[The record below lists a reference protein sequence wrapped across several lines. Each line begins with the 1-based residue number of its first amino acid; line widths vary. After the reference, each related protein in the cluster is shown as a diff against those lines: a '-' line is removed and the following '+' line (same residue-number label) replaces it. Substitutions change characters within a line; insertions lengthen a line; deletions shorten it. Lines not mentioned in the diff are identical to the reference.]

1 MNFAFPNPAL
11 VAVGAIIKNRPD
23 VITRFIRAY
32 VRGMHRARTDPAFT
46 YKAMAKYTKIED
58 TAVLQKAYEFY
69 MSKVLEKAPYI
80 NMAGVQ
86 NVLDDLVK
94 TFGCEKRQAR
104 AIRRYAF
111 SRDGREKRALEG
123 TLSIRHMARS
133 FIFSALLLVAV
144 TTVGGGVAHAQQN
157 VAASYPG
164 IAGYNIPFWVALDA
178 GEFKKAGL
186 AVDPVMISGGSKSVQ
201 NTIIR
206 RARFAHVSGGVSVQ
220 ANLSGADV
228 TILTTRRTR
237 CPPRHHQPRTLELSG
252 SAPAK
257 RSVSQ
262 ASAVITIS
270 VYAELVKKNGINP
283 DKDVTFLQMGGER
296 NRLTALERGAIA
308 ATIMSPP
315 GLFVAE
321 AQGYSRL
328 GDLNAMG
335 MRYPELSIVGRK
347 RDLKERRDLVRR
359 YLRAYLESVR
369 VMKGNRDL
377 TVRVIEKYIHVG
389 SKTEALKTYDYFVK
403 SISDTL
409 RTEREG
415 ITEFLATLETKT
427 RCRNAIP
434 TNLSISRCW
443 KRR

>member
-1 MNFAFPNPAL
+1 MMKF
-11 VAVGAIIKNRPD
+11 
-23 VITRFIRAY
+23 
-32 VRGMHRARTDPAFT
+32 HW
-46 YKAMAKYTKIED
+46 
-58 TAVLQKAYEFY
+58 
-69 MSKVLEKAPYI
+69 
-80 NMAGVQ
+80 
-86 NVLDDLVK
+86 
-94 TFGCEKRQAR
+94 
-104 AIRRYAF
+104 
-111 SRDGREKRALEG
+111 
-123 TLSIRHMARS
+123 
-133 FIFSALLLVAV
+133 LLLILAGL
-144 TTVGGGVAHAQQN
+144 TLGLGADAHAQQR

-164 IAGYNIPFWVALDA
+164 IAGYNIPFWVALDG

-186 AVDPVMISGGSKSVQ
+186 AVDPVMISGGSKSMQ
-201 NTIIR
+201 
-206 RARFAHVSGGVSVQ
+206 ALLSGGLDFAHVSGGVSVQ

-228 TILTTRRTR
+228 TILATAAN
-237 CPPRHHQPRTLELSG
+237 SM
-252 SAPAK
+252 SAGVIAAK
-257 RSVSQ
+257 DVKTFQDLRGKKIGI
-262 ASAVITIS
+262 ASFGGNNDIGLRFAF
-270 VYAELVKKNGINP
+270 KKNGINP
-283 DKDVTFLQMGGER
+283 DKEVTFLQMGGER

-328 GDLNAMG
+328 GDLNTMG

-389 SKTEALKTYDYFVK
+389 SKAEALKTYDYFVK

-427 RCRNAIP
+427 PGVSKRNPNEFIDESVLEEMLKVP
-434 TNLSISRCW
+434 
-443 KRR
+443 

>member
-1 MNFAFPNPAL
+1 
-11 VAVGAIIKNRPD
+11 
-23 VITRFIRAY
+23 
-32 VRGMHRARTDPAFT
+32 
-46 YKAMAKYTKIED
+46 
-58 TAVLQKAYEFY
+58 
-69 MSKVLEKAPYI
+69 
-80 NMAGVQ
+80 
-86 NVLDDLVK
+86 
-94 TFGCEKRQAR
+94 
-104 AIRRYAF
+104 
-111 SRDGREKRALEG
+111 
-123 TLSIRHMARS
+123 MARS
-133 FIFSALLLVAV
+133 FIFSVLVAV
-144 TTVGGGVAHAQQN
+144 TIVSSGVAHAQQK

-178 GEFKKAGL
+178 GEFKKVGL
-186 AVDPVMISGGSKSVQ
+186 EVDPVMISGGSKSMQ
-201 NTIIR
+201 
-206 RARFAHVSGGVSVQ
+206 ALLSGGLDFAHVSGGVSVQ
-220 ANLSGADV
+220 ANMSGADV
-228 TILTTRRTR
+228 TILATAAN
-237 CPPRHHQPRTLELSG
+237 SM
-252 SAPAK
+252 SAGVIAAK
-257 RSVSQ
+257 DIKTFQDLRGKKIGI
-262 ASAVITIS
+262 ASFGGNNDIGLRFAF
-270 VYAELVKKNGINP
+270 KKNGINP

-369 VMKGNRDL
+369 AMKGNRDL

-427 RCRNAIP
+427 PGVSKRNPNEFIDESVLEEA
-434 TNLSISRCW
+434 LKAR
-443 KRR
+443 

>member
-1 MNFAFPNPAL
+1 
-11 VAVGAIIKNRPD
+11 
-23 VITRFIRAY
+23 
-32 VRGMHRARTDPAFT
+32 
-46 YKAMAKYTKIED
+46 
-58 TAVLQKAYEFY
+58 
-69 MSKVLEKAPYI
+69 
-80 NMAGVQ
+80 
-86 NVLDDLVK
+86 
-94 TFGCEKRQAR
+94 
-104 AIRRYAF
+104 
-111 SRDGREKRALEG
+111 
-123 TLSIRHMARS
+123 MARG

-144 TTVGGGVAHAQQN
+144 TIVSSGVAHAQQK

-186 AVDPVMISGGSKSVQ
+186 EVDPVMISGGSKSMQ
-201 NTIIR
+201 
-206 RARFAHVSGGVSVQ
+206 ALLSGGLDFAHVSGGVSVQ

-228 TILTTRRTR
+228 TILATAAN
-237 CPPRHHQPRTLELSG
+237 SM
-252 SAPAK
+252 SAGVIAAK
-257 RSVSQ
+257 DIKTFQDLRGKKIGI
-262 ASAVITIS
+262 ASFGGNNDIGLRFAF
-270 VYAELVKKNGINP
+270 KKNGINP

-427 RCRNAIP
+427 PGVSKRNPNEFIDESVLEEA
-434 TNLSISRCW
+434 LKSR
-443 KRR
+443 

>member
-1 MNFAFPNPAL
+1 MMKF
-11 VAVGAIIKNRPD
+11 
-23 VITRFIRAY
+23 
-32 VRGMHRARTDPAFT
+32 HW
-46 YKAMAKYTKIED
+46 
-58 TAVLQKAYEFY
+58 
-69 MSKVLEKAPYI
+69 
-80 NMAGVQ
+80 
-86 NVLDDLVK
+86 
-94 TFGCEKRQAR
+94 
-104 AIRRYAF
+104 
-111 SRDGREKRALEG
+111 
-123 TLSIRHMARS
+123 
-133 FIFSALLLVAV
+133 LLLILAGL
-144 TTVGGGVAHAQQN
+144 TLGLGADAHAQQR

-164 IAGYNIPFWVALDA
+164 IAGYNIPFWVALDG

-186 AVDPVMISGGSKSVQ
+186 AVDPVMISGGSKSMQ
-201 NTIIR
+201 
-206 RARFAHVSGGVSVQ
+206 ALLSGGLDFAHVSGGVSVQ

-228 TILTTRRTR
+228 TILATAAN
-237 CPPRHHQPRTLELSG
+237 SM
-252 SAPAK
+252 SAGVIAAK
-257 RSVSQ
+257 DVKTFHDLRGKKIGI
-262 ASAVITIS
+262 ASFGGNNDIGLRFAF
-270 VYAELVKKNGINP
+270 KKNGINP
-283 DKDVTFLQMGGER
+283 DKEVTFLQMGGER

-321 AQGYSRL
+321 AQGYNRF

-389 SKTEALKTYDYFVK
+389 SKAEALKTYDYFVK

-415 ITEFLATLETKT
+415 ITEFLATLETKMPGVSK
-427 RCRNAIP
+427 RNPNEFIDESVLEEMLKVP
-434 TNLSISRCW
+434 
-443 KRR
+443 

>member
-1 MNFAFPNPAL
+1 MMKF
-11 VAVGAIIKNRPD
+11 
-23 VITRFIRAY
+23 
-32 VRGMHRARTDPAFT
+32 HW
-46 YKAMAKYTKIED
+46 
-58 TAVLQKAYEFY
+58 
-69 MSKVLEKAPYI
+69 
-80 NMAGVQ
+80 
-86 NVLDDLVK
+86 
-94 TFGCEKRQAR
+94 
-104 AIRRYAF
+104 
-111 SRDGREKRALEG
+111 
-123 TLSIRHMARS
+123 
-133 FIFSALLLVAV
+133 LLLILAGL
-144 TTVGGGVAHAQQN
+144 TLGLGADTHAQQK

-164 IAGYNIPFWVALDA
+164 IAGYNIPFWVALDG

-186 AVDPVMISGGSKSVQ
+186 AVDPVMISGGSKSMQ
-201 NTIIR
+201 
-206 RARFAHVSGGVSVQ
+206 ALLSGGLDFAHVSGGVSVQ

-228 TILTTRRTR
+228 TILATAAN
-237 CPPRHHQPRTLELSG
+237 SM
-252 SAPAK
+252 SAGVIAAK
-257 RSVSQ
+257 DIKTFQDLRGKKIGI
-262 ASAVITIS
+262 ASFGGNNDIGLRFAF
-270 VYAELVKKNGINP
+270 KKNGINP

-321 AQGYSRL
+321 AQGYNRL

-415 ITEFLATLETKT
+415 ITEFLATLEAKT
-427 RCRNAIP
+427 PGVSKRNANEFIDESV
-434 TNLSISRCW
+434 LEEALKSR
-443 KRR
+443 

>member
-1 MNFAFPNPAL
+1 MMKF
-11 VAVGAIIKNRPD
+11 
-23 VITRFIRAY
+23 
-32 VRGMHRARTDPAFT
+32 HW
-46 YKAMAKYTKIED
+46 
-58 TAVLQKAYEFY
+58 
-69 MSKVLEKAPYI
+69 
-80 NMAGVQ
+80 
-86 NVLDDLVK
+86 
-94 TFGCEKRQAR
+94 
-104 AIRRYAF
+104 
-111 SRDGREKRALEG
+111 
-123 TLSIRHMARS
+123 
-133 FIFSALLLVAV
+133 LLLILARL
-144 TTVGGGVAHAQQN
+144 TLGLGADAHAQQK

-164 IAGYNIPFWVALDA
+164 IAGYNIPFWVALDG

-186 AVDPVMISGGSKSVQ
+186 AVDPVMISGGSKSMQ
-201 NTIIR
+201 
-206 RARFAHVSGGVSVQ
+206 ALLSGGLDFAHVSGGVSVQ

-228 TILTTRRTR
+228 TILATAAN
-237 CPPRHHQPRTLELSG
+237 SM
-252 SAPAK
+252 SAGVIAAK
-257 RSVSQ
+257 DVKTFHDLRGKKIGI
-262 ASAVITIS
+262 ASFGGNNDIGLRFAF
-270 VYAELVKKNGINP
+270 KKNGINP
-283 DKDVTFLQMGGER
+283 DKEVTFLQMGGER

-321 AQGYSRL
+321 AQGYNRF

-389 SKTEALKTYDYFVK
+389 SKAEALKTYDYFVK

-415 ITEFLATLETKT
+415 ITEFLATLETKMPGVSK
-427 RCRNAIP
+427 RNPNEFIDESV
-434 TNLSISRCW
+434 LEEVLKVR
-443 KRR
+443 

>member
-1 MNFAFPNPAL
+1 
-11 VAVGAIIKNRPD
+11 
-23 VITRFIRAY
+23 
-32 VRGMHRARTDPAFT
+32 
-46 YKAMAKYTKIED
+46 
-58 TAVLQKAYEFY
+58 
-69 MSKVLEKAPYI
+69 
-80 NMAGVQ
+80 
-86 NVLDDLVK
+86 
-94 TFGCEKRQAR
+94 
-104 AIRRYAF
+104 
-111 SRDGREKRALEG
+111 
-123 TLSIRHMARS
+123 MARS
-133 FIFSALLLVAV
+133 FIVSVLLLAAV
-144 TTVGGGVAHAQQN
+144 TIVSSGVAHGQQR

-186 AVDPVMISGGSKSVQ
+186 EVDPVMISGGSKSMQ
-201 NTIIR
+201 
-206 RARFAHVSGGVSVQ
+206 ALLSGGLDFAHVSGGVSVQ

-228 TILTTRRTR
+228 TILATAAN
-237 CPPRHHQPRTLELSG
+237 SM
-252 SAPAK
+252 SAGVIAAK
-257 RSVSQ
+257 DIKTFQDLRGKKIGI
-262 ASAVITIS
+262 ASFGGNNDIGLRFAF
-270 VYAELVKKNGINP
+270 KKNGINP

-427 RCRNAIP
+427 PGVSKRNPNEFIDESVLEEA
-434 TNLSISRCW
+434 LKSR
-443 KRR
+443 

>member
-1 MNFAFPNPAL
+1 
-11 VAVGAIIKNRPD
+11 
-23 VITRFIRAY
+23 
-32 VRGMHRARTDPAFT
+32 
-46 YKAMAKYTKIED
+46 
-58 TAVLQKAYEFY
+58 
-69 MSKVLEKAPYI
+69 
-80 NMAGVQ
+80 
-86 NVLDDLVK
+86 
-94 TFGCEKRQAR
+94 
-104 AIRRYAF
+104 
-111 SRDGREKRALEG
+111 
-123 TLSIRHMARS
+123 MARS

-144 TTVGGGVAHAQQN
+144 TIVSSGVAHAQQK

-186 AVDPVMISGGSKSVQ
+186 EVDPVMISGGSKSMQ
-201 NTIIR
+201 
-206 RARFAHVSGGVSVQ
+206 ALLSGGLDFAHVSGGVSVQ

-228 TILTTRRTR
+228 TILATAANSMSAGVIAAKDIRTFQDLR
-237 CPPRHHQPRTLELSG
+237 G
-252 SAPAK
+252 K
-257 RSVSQ
+257 KIGI
-262 ASAVITIS
+262 ASFGGNNDIGLRFAF
-270 VYAELVKKNGINP
+270 KKNGINP
-283 DKDVTFLQMGGER
+283 DKEVTFLQMGGER

-427 RCRNAIP
+427 PGVSKRNPNEFIDESVLEEA
-434 TNLSISRCW
+434 LKAR
-443 KRR
+443 

>member
-1 MNFAFPNPAL
+1 
-11 VAVGAIIKNRPD
+11 
-23 VITRFIRAY
+23 
-32 VRGMHRARTDPAFT
+32 
-46 YKAMAKYTKIED
+46 
-58 TAVLQKAYEFY
+58 
-69 MSKVLEKAPYI
+69 
-80 NMAGVQ
+80 
-86 NVLDDLVK
+86 
-94 TFGCEKRQAR
+94 
-104 AIRRYAF
+104 
-111 SRDGREKRALEG
+111 
-123 TLSIRHMARS
+123 MARS
-133 FIFSALLLVAV
+133 FIFSALLLFAV
-144 TTVGGGVAHAQQN
+144 TTVGGGVAHAQQK

-186 AVDPVMISGGSKSVQ
+186 EVDPVMISGGSKSMQ
-201 NTIIR
+201 
-206 RARFAHVSGGVSVQ
+206 ALLSGGLDFAHVSGGVSVQ

-228 TILTTRRTR
+228 TILATAANSMSAGVIAAKDIRTFQDLR
-237 CPPRHHQPRTLELSG
+237 G
-252 SAPAK
+252 K
-257 RSVSQ
+257 KIGI
-262 ASAVITIS
+262 ASFGGNNDIGLRFA
-270 VYAELVKKNGINP
+270 LKKNGINP
-283 DKDVTFLQMGGER
+283 DKEVTFLQMRGER

-427 RCRNAIP
+427 P
-434 TNLSISRCW
+434 GVS
-443 KRR
+443 KRSPNEFIDESVLEEALKAR

>member
-1 MNFAFPNPAL
+1 
-11 VAVGAIIKNRPD
+11 
-23 VITRFIRAY
+23 
-32 VRGMHRARTDPAFT
+32 
-46 YKAMAKYTKIED
+46 
-58 TAVLQKAYEFY
+58 
-69 MSKVLEKAPYI
+69 
-80 NMAGVQ
+80 
-86 NVLDDLVK
+86 
-94 TFGCEKRQAR
+94 
-104 AIRRYAF
+104 
-111 SRDGREKRALEG
+111 
-123 TLSIRHMARS
+123 MARS
-133 FIFSALLLVAV
+133 FIFSALLLFAV
-144 TTVGGGVAHAQQN
+144 TIVSSGVAHAQQK

-178 GEFKKAGL
+178 AEFKKAGL
-186 AVDPVMISGGSKSVQ
+186 EVDPVMISGGSKSMQ
-201 NTIIR
+201 
-206 RARFAHVSGGVSVQ
+206 ALLSGGLDFAHVSGGVSVQ

-228 TILTTRRTR
+228 TILATAANSMSAGVIAAKDIRTFQDLR
-237 CPPRHHQPRTLELSG
+237 G
-252 SAPAK
+252 K
-257 RSVSQ
+257 KIGI
-262 ASAVITIS
+262 ASFGGNNDIGLRFA
-270 VYAELVKKNGINP
+270 LKKNGINP
-283 DKDVTFLQMGGER
+283 DKEVTFLQMGGER

-427 RCRNAIP
+427 P
-434 TNLSISRCW
+434 GVS
-443 KRR
+443 KRSPNEFIDESVLEEALKAR

>member
-1 MNFAFPNPAL
+1 
-11 VAVGAIIKNRPD
+11 
-23 VITRFIRAY
+23 
-32 VRGMHRARTDPAFT
+32 
-46 YKAMAKYTKIED
+46 
-58 TAVLQKAYEFY
+58 
-69 MSKVLEKAPYI
+69 
-80 NMAGVQ
+80 
-86 NVLDDLVK
+86 
-94 TFGCEKRQAR
+94 
-104 AIRRYAF
+104 
-111 SRDGREKRALEG
+111 
-123 TLSIRHMARS
+123 MARS
-133 FIFSALLLVAV
+133 FIFSVLVAV
-144 TTVGGGVAHAQQN
+144 TIVSSGVAHAQQK

-186 AVDPVMISGGSKSVQ
+186 EIDPVMISGGSKSMQ
-201 NTIIR
+201 
-206 RARFAHVSGGVSVQ
+206 ALLSGGLDFAHVSGGVSVQ

-228 TILTTRRTR
+228 TILATAANSMSAGVIAAKDIRTFQDLR
-237 CPPRHHQPRTLELSG
+237 G
-252 SAPAK
+252 K
-257 RSVSQ
+257 KIGI
-262 ASAVITIS
+262 ASFGGNNDIGLRFAF
-270 VYAELVKKNGINP
+270 KKNGINP
-283 DKDVTFLQMGGER
+283 DKEVTFLQMGGER

-321 AQGYSRL
+321 AEGYSRL

-427 RCRNAIP
+427 PGVSKRNPNEFIDESVLEEA
-434 TNLSISRCW
+434 LKAR
-443 KRR
+443 

>member
-1 MNFAFPNPAL
+1 
-11 VAVGAIIKNRPD
+11 
-23 VITRFIRAY
+23 
-32 VRGMHRARTDPAFT
+32 
-46 YKAMAKYTKIED
+46 
-58 TAVLQKAYEFY
+58 
-69 MSKVLEKAPYI
+69 
-80 NMAGVQ
+80 
-86 NVLDDLVK
+86 
-94 TFGCEKRQAR
+94 
-104 AIRRYAF
+104 
-111 SRDGREKRALEG
+111 
-123 TLSIRHMARS
+123 MARS

-144 TTVGGGVAHAQQN
+144 TIVSSGVAHAQQK
-157 VAASYPG
+157 VAVSYPG

-186 AVDPVMISGGSKSVQ
+186 EVDPVMISGGSKSMQ
-201 NTIIR
+201 
-206 RARFAHVSGGVSVQ
+206 ALLSGGLDFAHVSGGVSVQ

-228 TILTTRRTR
+228 TILATAAN
-237 CPPRHHQPRTLELSG
+237 SM
-252 SAPAK
+252 SAGVIAAK
-257 RSVSQ
+257 DIKTFQDLRGKKIGI
-262 ASAVITIS
+262 ASFGGNNDIGLRFAF
-270 VYAELVKKNGINP
+270 KKNGINP

-427 RCRNAIP
+427 PGVSKRNPNEFIDESVLEEA
-434 TNLSISRCW
+434 LKSR
-443 KRR
+443 

>member
-1 MNFAFPNPAL
+1 MMKF
-11 VAVGAIIKNRPD
+11 
-23 VITRFIRAY
+23 
-32 VRGMHRARTDPAFT
+32 HW
-46 YKAMAKYTKIED
+46 
-58 TAVLQKAYEFY
+58 
-69 MSKVLEKAPYI
+69 
-80 NMAGVQ
+80 
-86 NVLDDLVK
+86 
-94 TFGCEKRQAR
+94 
-104 AIRRYAF
+104 
-111 SRDGREKRALEG
+111 
-123 TLSIRHMARS
+123 
-133 FIFSALLLVAV
+133 LLLILARL
-144 TTVGGGVAHAQQN
+144 TLGLGADAHAQQK

-164 IAGYNIPFWVALDA
+164 IAGYNIPFWVALDG

-186 AVDPVMISGGSKSVQ
+186 AVDPVMISGGSKSMQ
-201 NTIIR
+201 
-206 RARFAHVSGGVSVQ
+206 ALLSGGLDFAQVSGGVSVQ

-228 TILTTRRTR
+228 TILATAAN
-237 CPPRHHQPRTLELSG
+237 SM
-252 SAPAK
+252 SAGVIAAK
-257 RSVSQ
+257 DVKTFQDLRGKRIGI
-262 ASAVITIS
+262 ASFGGNNDIGLRFAF
-270 VYAELVKKNGINP
+270 KKNGINP
-283 DKDVTFLQMGGER
+283 DKEVTFLQMGGER

-321 AQGYSRL
+321 AQGYNRF

-389 SKTEALKTYDYFVK
+389 SKAEALKTYDYFVK

-427 RCRNAIP
+427 PGVSKRNPNEFIDESV
-434 TNLSISRCW
+434 LEEVLKVR
-443 KRR
+443 

>member
-1 MNFAFPNPAL
+1 
-11 VAVGAIIKNRPD
+11 
-23 VITRFIRAY
+23 
-32 VRGMHRARTDPAFT
+32 
-46 YKAMAKYTKIED
+46 
-58 TAVLQKAYEFY
+58 
-69 MSKVLEKAPYI
+69 
-80 NMAGVQ
+80 
-86 NVLDDLVK
+86 
-94 TFGCEKRQAR
+94 
-104 AIRRYAF
+104 
-111 SRDGREKRALEG
+111 
-123 TLSIRHMARS
+123 MARS
-133 FIFSALLLVAV
+133 FIFSALLVLAV
-144 TTVGGGVAHAQQN
+144 IIVGGGVVDAQQK

-186 AVDPVMISGGSKSVQ
+186 EVDPVMISGGSKSMQ
-201 NTIIR
+201 
-206 RARFAHVSGGVSVQ
+206 ALLSGGLDFAHVSGGVSVQ

-228 TILTTRRTR
+228 TILATAANSMSAGVIAAKEIRTFQDLR
-237 CPPRHHQPRTLELSG
+237 G
-252 SAPAK
+252 K
-257 RSVSQ
+257 RIGI
-262 ASAVITIS
+262 ASFGGNNDIGLRFAF
-270 VYAELVKKNGINP
+270 KKNGINP

-328 GDLNAMG
+328 GDLNTMG
-335 MRYPELSIVGRK
+335 MRYPELSIVARK
-347 RDLKERRDLVRR
+347 RDLKERRDLARR

-389 SKTEALKTYDYFVK
+389 SKAEAIKTYDYFVK

-427 RCRNAIP
+427 PGLSKRNPNEFIDESVLEEVLKP
-434 TNLSISRCW
+434 RS
-443 KRR
+443 

>member
-1 MNFAFPNPAL
+1 MMKF
-11 VAVGAIIKNRPD
+11 
-23 VITRFIRAY
+23 
-32 VRGMHRARTDPAFT
+32 HW
-46 YKAMAKYTKIED
+46 
-58 TAVLQKAYEFY
+58 
-69 MSKVLEKAPYI
+69 
-80 NMAGVQ
+80 
-86 NVLDDLVK
+86 
-94 TFGCEKRQAR
+94 
-104 AIRRYAF
+104 
-111 SRDGREKRALEG
+111 
-123 TLSIRHMARS
+123 
-133 FIFSALLLVAV
+133 LLLILARL
-144 TTVGGGVAHAQQN
+144 TLGLGADAHAQQK

-164 IAGYNIPFWVALDA
+164 IAGYNIPFWVALDG

-186 AVDPVMISGGSKSVQ
+186 AVDPVMISGGSKSMQ
-201 NTIIR
+201 
-206 RARFAHVSGGVSVQ
+206 ALLSGGLDFAHVSGGVSVQ

-228 TILTTRRTR
+228 TILATAAN
-237 CPPRHHQPRTLELSG
+237 SM
-252 SAPAK
+252 SAGVIAAK
-257 RSVSQ
+257 DVKTFQDLRGKRIGI
-262 ASAVITIS
+262 ASFGGNNDIGLRFAF
-270 VYAELVKKNGINP
+270 KKNGINP
-283 DKDVTFLQMGGER
+283 DKEVTFLQMGGER

-321 AQGYSRL
+321 ALGYNRL

-389 SKTEALKTYDYFVK
+389 SKAEALKTYDYFVK

-427 RCRNAIP
+427 PGVSKRNPNEFIDESV
-434 TNLSISRCW
+434 LEEVLKVR
-443 KRR
+443 